1 MSILE
6 KLNTLI
12 DELNIPV
19 ETGVFN
25 GNIPPAYVV
34 LTPLNDNYELFGD
47 NKPLAET
54 SEVRVSLF
62 NFGNYTEIKDNLC
75 EAIIENNLTI
85 TNRLYVGFDT
95 ETGYH
100 NYAIDVADIS
110 TKEEF
115 EDGNDRT

>member
-19 ETGVFN
+19 ETGVFT

-47 NKPLAET
+47 NKQARLEYHCLI
-54 SEVRVSLF
+54 S
-62 NFGNYTEIKDNLC
+62 
-75 EAIIENNLTI
+75 AITQ
-85 TNRLYVGFDT
+85 R
-95 ETGYH
+95 
-100 NYAIDVADIS
+100 
-110 TKEEF
+110 
-115 EDGNDRT
+115 

>member
-6 KLNTLI
+6 RLNTLI

-19 ETGVFN
+19 ETGAFN

-54 SEVRVSLF
+54 SEVRISLF
-62 NFGNYTEIKDNLC
+62 NFGKPTYSLLVIV
-75 EAIIENNLTI
+75 
-85 TNRLYVGFDT
+85 RL
-95 ETGYH
+95 
-100 NYAIDVADIS
+100 
-110 TKEEF
+110 
-115 EDGNDRT
+115 